1 MIIKKTYGKATF
13 INILKYKINWLF
25 KIYQRFIEFYE
36 EEDIK
41 DMF

>member
-1 MIIKKTYGKATF
+1 MMFRKATIKDVIKF
-13 INILKYKINWLF
+13 KINWLF
-25 KIYQRFIEFYE
+25 KIYQRFIELYE